1 VLFAFLGFL
10 PSFSI
15 SQLCVIQ
22 FRLGML
28 RFTAGIQLLPF
39 KQHFQQQ
46 QQLKP
51 HEQQQPQS
59 IPMRDSLEQPATPP
73 RVSIL
78 AP

>member
-1 VLFAFLGFL
+1 VLFAFLGFP

-15 SQLCVIQ
+15 SQLCVTQ

-28 RFTAGIQLLPF
+28 RFAVDIQLLLF

-73 RVSIL
+73 RVSIR